1 MTVPITRH
9 LKFRVTLEETLD
21 TKIVVWGADPLD
33 APIRSGVTGR
43 TLAELF
49 EEVEAVKHFVL
60 DLPEDVPISVEYVYE
75 ISGVPQELLASYQE
89 ERAHLRRTASDMA
102 ARLRQAGLTE
112 DDSAALLGLSDMR
125 ISDLQRS

>member
-75 ISGVPQELLASYQE
+75 ISGVPQELLASY
-89 ERAHLRRTASDMA
+89 
-102 ARLRQAGLTE
+102 
-112 DDSAALLGLSDMR
+112 
-125 ISDLQRS
+125 